1 MFSII
6 TLNVSAFFFALAQ
19 QNLLEMFLK
28 LGPVATDPVAYL

>member
-6 TLNVSAFFFALAQ
+6 TLNVSAFFALAQ